1 MTFSAPW
8 IFGLG
13 IAAATAPV
21 LIHWLTRPRP
31 VKMPLSTLRFVR
43 EAIQQRS
50 AVDRLRDWIIL
61 ALRCLAILLLAAA
74 FAGPQWTNP
83 TSLTQDEGDAIRVV
97 VLDVS
102 QSMAAS
108 DGTTPGI
115 QRARSF
121 ASRYLQYR
129 PGLKTNLIVAGA
141 RPAAVFDNVST
152 NFESLLEEVAR
163 AEVLPERMDV
173 DAALEL
179 AAKQLAATGENDTR
193 RRELIVISDF
203 QRSGWGAAKFNV
215 LPANTEIQLESTA
228 PETAPDNMA
237 IVSATCQPVGAQQD
251 RMQLEVRVG
260 NFSGNSRNVTVE
272 ANIGESVHR
281 LEGSCAP
288 RQVTLL
294 TQEIPTTGQG
304 WQSGQVRLLE
314 TSDAVAADN
323 WRPIVAQL
331 RGRPQYVMVSSQGN
345 RPGIESSR
353 ILACALV
360 PELTTDSAS
369 DRFRMVRPELLDNQ
383 SFAGTDLIA
392 VNAAGRLSPEH
403 LGMLAQQIR
412 RGKSVLYVAS
422 ESIDAANLD
431 QLAEMAAVELP
442 IRFAPPRVGTS
453 RSDLHLVSLEN
464 PKPPLASFGDSLTAL
479 AEPLRFSGGL
489 SIEAGT
495 ATGALSDD
503 RIRATLNDGTPAIVV
518 ARSGS
523 GGTLAILNA
532 DLAASNMWKTG
543 ALVPLMDELV
553 QELLESDDNSGA
565 FLCGEPIVAR
575 IETSAAADSLAIAT
589 SDSGE
594 NSAHRTETAGKLVDE
609 GGAVVWQWSSPDR
622 PGVYRIEEDG
632 DTLFAAAVA
641 LPPEESDL
649 ETLSAEVVK
658 DRLAAGYTVRFQATG
673 GTANPDQNLWQWFV
687 VGVVL
692 CMFGELAALMAYRT

>member
-74 FAGPQWTNP
+74 FAGPQWTSP
-83 TSLTQDEGDAIRVV
+83 TNLTQDEGDAIRIV

-152 NFESLLEEVAR
+152 NFESLREEVAR

-179 AAKQLAATGENDTR
+179 AARQLASTGENDTR

-203 QRSGWGAAKFNV
+203 QRSGWGAAKFDV

-281 LEGSCAP
+281 LEASCAP

-294 TQEIPTTGQG
+294 TQEIPTSGQG

-383 SFAGTDLIA
+383 SFAGADLIA

-412 RGKSVLYVAS
+412 RGKSVLYVTS

-495 ATGALSDD
+495 ATAATSDD

-518 ARSGS
+518 ARSSS
-523 GGTLAILNA
+523 GGTLAVLNA

-553 QELLESDDNSGA
+553 QELLESDDNSGT

-594 NSAHRTETAGKLVDE
+594 NSAHWTDTAGKLVDE

-622 PGVYRIEEDG
+622 PGVYRIEEDRN
-632 DTLFAAAVA
+632 TLFAAAVA

-673 GTANPDQNLWQWFV
+673 GIANPDQNLWQWFV